1 MKIEK
6 LSDFKRMAKEF
17 TKGAIKSK
25 LFDTEKTKLDIVID
39 KNLEN
44 NINLCIEN
52 KTTEVILTVNTEV
65 TTRVFNKVDKEM
77 FEKTVE
83 HLNKLKNFAG
93 ITVTMA
99 D

>member
-25 LFDTEKTKLDIVID
+25 LFDTEKNKLDIVID
-39 KNLEN
+39 KEVEN
-44 NINLCIEN
+44 NINIWVEN
-52 KTTEVILTVNTEV
+52 KETEVLLTFNAEV
-65 TTRVFNKVDKEM
+65 STRVFNKVDKEM

-93 ITVTMA
+93 ITVSG

>member
-25 LFDTEKTKLDIVID
+25 LFNTEKNKLDIVID
-39 KNLEN
+39 KEADN
-44 NINLCIEN
+44 NVKIWVEN
-52 KTTEVILTVNTEV
+52 KETSVLLTFNSEV
-65 TTRVFNKVDKEM
+65 TTRVFNKIDKEM

-83 HLNKLKNFAG
+83 HFNKLKNFAG
-93 ITVTMA
+93 ITVTVQ

>member
-25 LFDTEKTKLDIVID
+25 LFDTEKNKLDIVID
-39 KNLEN
+39 KKLEN
-44 NINLCIEN
+44 NINIWVEN
-52 KTTEVILTVNTEV
+52 KETGVLLTFNAEVS
-65 TTRVFNKVDKEM
+65 TRVFNKVDKEM

-93 ITVTMA
+93 ITVSCC
-99 D
+99 

>member
-25 LFDTEKTKLDIVID
+25 LFDTEKNKLDIVID
-39 KNLEN
+39 KELEN
-44 NINLCIEN
+44 NINIWVEN
-52 KTTEVILTVNTEV
+52 KETGVLLTFNTEV
-65 TTRVFNKVDKEM
+65 STRVFNKVDKEM

-93 ITVTMA
+93 ITVNC
-99 D
+99 